1 MPKPLS
7 DHIFI
12 SYSRRDDA
20 IMRKVAFYLR
30 DQGFKVWVDNEKL
43 IPGTPAW
50 EESIE
55 DAIKNAFA
63 VIVILS
69 PDSKGSEWVRREIT
83 YADEF
88 HKRVFPVLV
97 KGAEDVSLP
106 LRLITRQYVDLRT
119 DEDAGLNAL
128 SAAITFYIDEKQ
140 TLEMKRPAASQAP
153 VSPHVSTPHSVSQ
166 TSGKKSPNGRI
177 LAAGALLAIC
187 ILGISALWIGSK
199 MFSFPLPIT
208 GSESAVPTFTANFPA
223 EIVTDAPTEAVIS
236 APTNTSLPTNPNI
249 AVPAILSQFLND
261 PQVVNI
267 DTFDDP
273 SKNGWGIPAGK
284 IENGI
289 MEIVGNENLDGAWYK
304 TEFAENEG
312 ILIDFSYTDRSTFL
326 VNMNFGS
333 YDTDQY
339 RRFGIYVENGTA
351 PITDIYEGKKYI
363 WGDISNNLS
372 IEAGKNYTLLL
383 AILPNGELL
392 EVIWDPANSTN
403 TVEYRNN
410 FGTSWAGIPWTFLIQ
425 AQKGT
430 IYFDNFRQ
438 ISFSG
443 GK

>member
-1 MPKPLS
+1 
-7 DHIFI
+7 
-12 SYSRRDDA
+12 
-20 IMRKVAFYLR
+20 MRKVAFYLR

-55 DAIKNAFA
+55 IAIKNAFA

-119 DEDAGLNAL
+119 DEDGGLNAL
-128 SAAITFYIDEKQ
+128 SAAITFYIEEKQ
-140 TLEMKRPAASQAP
+140 TLEMKRPVASQEPASTP
-153 VSPHVSTPHSVSQ
+153 VSSPTPVSQ
-166 TSGKKSPNGRI
+166 TKGKRSSNGWI
-177 LAAGALLAIC
+177 LAAGVLLAIC
-187 ILGISALWIGSK
+187 ILGVSALWIGSK
-199 MFSFPLPIT
+199 ILSFPLPIT
-208 GSESAVPTFTANFPA
+208 GPESAVPTFTAILPT
-223 EIVTDAPTEAVIS
+223 EIVTNVSTEAVINDPS
-236 APTNTSLPTNPNI
+236 KTPVSTNPNI
-249 AVPAILSQFLND
+249 PAPEILSQFLND
-261 PQVVNI
+261 VQVLSI

-273 SKNGWGIPAGK
+273 SGNGWGIAAGK
-284 IENGI
+284 IENGR

-304 TEFAENEG
+304 TEFAENHG
-312 ILIDFSYTDRSTFL
+312 ILIDFSYSKRSTLL

-339 RRFGIYVENGTA
+339 RRFGIYVENSTA
-351 PITDIYEGKKYI
+351 PITDVYEGKKYI
-363 WGDISNNLS
+363 SGDFSGSLS
-372 IEAGKNYTLLL
+372 TEAGKNYTILF
-383 AILPNGELL
+383 AILPKGELL
-392 EVIWDPANSTN
+392 EVVWDPANPTD
-403 TVEYRNN
+403 VLEYRNR
-410 FGTSWAGIPWTFLIQ
+410 FGESWTGLPWTFLIQ

-438 ISFSG
+438 ISFNG
-443 GK
+443 GQ

>member
-1 MPKPLS
+1 
-7 DHIFI
+7 
-12 SYSRRDDA
+12 
-20 IMRKVAFYLR
+20 MRKVAFYLR

-55 DAIKNAFA
+55 IAIKNAFA

-106 LRLITRQYVDLRT
+106 LRLITRQYVDLRK

-128 SAAITFYIDEKQ
+128 SAAITFYIEEKQ
-140 TLEMKRPAASQAP
+140 TLEMKRPAASQEPASTP
-153 VSPHVSTPHSVSQ
+153 VSTSKPVSQ
-166 TSGKKSPNGRI
+166 PKRIKSSNTWI
-177 LAAGALLAIC
+177 LAAGALIAIC
-187 ILGISALWIGSK
+187 ILGVSALWIGSK
-199 MFSFPLPIT
+199 TFLFPLPIT
-208 GSESAVPTFTANFPA
+208 GSESAVPTFTAILPA
-223 EIVTDAPTEAVIS
+223 EIATDVPTQAVIN
-236 APTNTSLPTNPNI
+236 APANTPLPANPNI
-249 AVPAILSQFLND
+249 PAPAILSQFVND
-261 PQVVNI
+261 VQVLSI

-273 SKNGWGIPAGK
+273 SGNGWGIPAGN
-284 IENGI
+284 IENGR

-312 ILIDFSYTDRSTFL
+312 ILVDFRYTERSTFL

-351 PITDIYEGKKYI
+351 P
-363 WGDISNNLS
+363 
-372 IEAGKNYTLLL
+372 
-383 AILPNGELL
+383 
-392 EVIWDPANSTN
+392 
-403 TVEYRNN
+403 
-410 FGTSWAGIPWTFLIQ
+410 
-425 AQKGT
+425 T
-430 IYFDNFRQ
+430 IHCC
-438 ISFSG
+438 
-443 GK
+443 

>member
-1 MPKPLS
+1 
-7 DHIFI
+7 
-12 SYSRRDDA
+12 
-20 IMRKVAFYLR
+20 MRKVAFYLR

-55 DAIKNAFA
+55 IAIKNAFA

-106 LRLITRQYVDLRT
+106 LRLITRQYVDLRK

-128 SAAITFYIDEKQ
+128 SAAITFYIEEKQ
-140 TLEMKRPAASQAP
+140 TLEMKRPAASQEPASTP
-153 VSPHVSTPHSVSQ
+153 VSTSKPVSQ
-166 TSGKKSPNGRI
+166 PKRIKSSNTWI
-177 LAAGALLAIC
+177 LAAGALIAIC
-187 ILGISALWIGSK
+187 ILGVSALWIGSK
-199 MFSFPLPIT
+199 TFSFPLPIT
-208 GSESAVPTFTANFPA
+208 GSESAVPTFTAILPA
-223 EIVTDAPTEAVIS
+223 EIATDVPTQAVIN
-236 APTNTSLPTNPNI
+236 APANTPLPANPNI
-249 AVPAILSQFLND
+249 PAPAILSQFVND
-261 PQVVNI
+261 VQVLSI

-273 SKNGWGIPAGK
+273 SGNGWGIPAGN
-284 IENGI
+284 IENGR
-289 MEIVGNENLDGAWYK
+289 MEIVGNENLDGAWYQ

-312 ILIDFSYTDRSTFL
+312 ILIDFSYTERSTFL

-372 IEAGKNYTLLL
+372 TEAGKNYTLLL

-392 EVIWDPANSTN
+392 EVIWDPANPTD
-403 TVEYRNN
+403 TLEYRNK
-410 FGTSWAGIPWTFLIQ
+410 FGESWAGLPWTFLIQ